1 MKLILRKLPGT
12 TYLELCYIHQR
23 RRDISTSLHTCTLV
37 KFNDLAVVKCRV
49 VYTDRLI
56 TQYST
61 RTGKINIRR
70 RKYACYVRTF
80 KNVLFYWSLDKGR
93 GHNKLL
99 ELENQTSIYANRE

>member
-1 MKLILRKLPGT
+1 M
-12 TYLELCYIHQR
+12 
-23 RRDISTSLHTCTLV
+23 ISCECD
-37 KFNDLAVVKCRV
+37 KRCRVHV

-61 RTGKINIRR
+61 QTGKINIRR

-99 ELENQTSIYANRE
+99 ELGNQTSIYANREYCSVTVPLIAPLFYYKM